1 MNENLN
7 LRELLK
13 DCPKG
18 TVFYSTVFGDVY
30 FQYVSADI
38 NDVYCINF
46 IRSEGSL
53 ATVTADGKHIVGF
66 EGECTFFPS
75 KEQRDWSK
83 WHRPFKDGDIVYLD
97 FGHYY
102 TITIFKRQ
110 YREFLH
116 YHASLRDNNLLSI
129 NTDNSIICTSYLKEI
144 RFATEDEKQNLFEAI
159 ESRGYKWNSETKNL
173 EKVETE
179 TFKNGDIIVS
189 TFGNIAIF
197 SHSKKNDK
205 GRDLVYYHCLYSHGS
220 VSKFKAC
227 VSCGI
232 GYVEDCRLA
241 TEHEKD
247 LMMDALI
254 KNGYRWNKI
263 TKTVEKINHK
273 SCLNCK
279 THYSMHQNC
288 PYSPVYRFIDLN
300 DAYLHM
306 NDDANCEYWT
316 SSNLV
321 RKFVIGE
328 KVVEIASGEV
338 YEVADITDKGY
349 FLSHYNLTTFQYQY
363 KLVKFEEEDEYDT
376 IMYFTKSTRDDSKTE
391 INVRCE
397 CTSSVSDVED
407 SDDVPG
413 FFL

>member
-7 LRELLK
+7 LREILK

-18 TVFYSTVFGDVY
+18 TAFYSTVYGDVN
-30 FQYVSADI
+30 FQHISA
-38 NDVYCINF
+38 NDDEVYCINF
-46 IRSEGSL
+46 MTSTCSF
-53 ATVTADGKHIVGF
+53 ANVTAEGNHMSGF
-66 EGECTFFPS
+66 GGECTLFPS

-83 WHRPFKDGDIVYLD
+83 WHRPFKDGDIVFYD
-97 FGHYY
+97 NYVG
-102 TITIFKRQ
+102 IFKEWGDETLFRN
-110 YREFLH
+110 YVKADIDENNPMLCDRLICFGKDIREE
-116 YHASLRDNNLLSI
+116 S
-129 NTDNSIICTSYLKEI
+129 
-144 RFATEDEKQNLFEAI
+144 RFATEEEKQRLFEAI
-159 ESRGYKWNSETKNL
+159 ESRGFKWNSETKSL

-197 SHSKKNDK
+197 SHTKNDG
-205 GRDLVYYHCLYSHGS
+205 GRDLVFYHCLYSHGS

-306 NDDANCEYWT
+306 NDDANCEFWT
-316 SSNLV
+316 NNNLV
-321 RKFVIGE
+321 RKFGIGE

-349 FLSHYNLTTFQYQY
+349 FLSHYNLTTFSYQY
-363 KLVKFEEEDEYDT
+363 KLVKFEEEDEFDT
-376 IMYFTKSTRDDSKTE
+376 IMYFTKSTCNDRKTE

>member
-18 TVFYSTVFGDVY
+18 TAFYSTVYGDVN
-30 FQYVSADI
+30 FQCVSADI

-53 ATVTADGKHIVGF
+53 ATVAADGKHIVGF

-83 WHRPFKDGDIVYLD
+83 WHRPFKDGDIVFYD
-97 FGHYY
+97 NCVG
-102 TITIFKRQ
+102 IFKEWGDETLFRN
-110 YREFLH
+110 YVKADIDGRHPMLCDKPNSFGKDIRRE
-116 YHASLRDNNLLSI
+116 S
-129 NTDNSIICTSYLKEI
+129 
-144 RFATEDEKQNLFEAI
+144 RFATEEEKQRLFEAI
-159 ESRGYKWNSETKNL
+159 ESRGFKWNSETKSL
-173 EKVETE
+173 EKVGTE

-197 SHSKKNDK
+197 SHTKNDG
-205 GRDLVYYHCLYSHGS
+205 GRDLVFYHCLYSHGS

-306 NDDANCEYWT
+306 NDDANCEFWT
-316 SSNLV
+316 NNNLV
-321 RKFVIGE
+321 RKFGIGE

-349 FLSHYNLTTFQYQY
+349 FLSHYNLTTFSYQY
-363 KLVKFEEEDEYDT
+363 KLVKFEEEDEFDT
-376 IMYFTKSTRDDSKTE
+376 IMYFTKSTCNDRKTE